1 MSISKNVLT
10 ITDSSGTVTG
20 MSYVA
25 NSAVVSAGQDFKLP
39 PTVTQS
45 GRVFTLTFYAN
56 RKKTTAVAD
65 SFNTSSGGTA
75 FEYAA
80 SGGGGTPDQLN
91 FYFTVQINFETAQGT
106 GTTLLNVGQGHYA
119 TTNNWWLGGSAVT
132 SSVPS
137 LDVPVANGAYTL
149 VLPLSGDHDSF
160 KFGPGTVRQ

>member
-1 MSISKNVLT
+1 MKRS
-10 ITDSSGTVTG
+10 D
-20 MSYVA
+20 
-25 NSAVVSAGQDFKLP
+25 
-39 PTVTQS
+39 
-45 GRVFTLTFYAN
+45 GRPA
-56 RKKTTAVAD
+56 AD
-65 SFNTSSGGTA
+65 S
-75 FEYAA
+75 AA
-80 SGGGGTPDQLN
+80 
-91 FYFTVQINFETAQGT
+91 IKAQAPGT